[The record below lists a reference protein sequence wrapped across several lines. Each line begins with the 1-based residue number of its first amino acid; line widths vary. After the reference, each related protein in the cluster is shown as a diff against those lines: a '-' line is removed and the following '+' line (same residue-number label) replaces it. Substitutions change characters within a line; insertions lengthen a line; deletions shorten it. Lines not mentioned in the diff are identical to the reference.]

1 MRKAPANT
9 TVFSSP
15 RAVPERSLRAMIA
28 ISAMTRV
35 RRCRPPLL
43 SVQRPL
49 HTRETAPRAWTKK
62 SRPEM
67 AVLALSCGA
76 CLCPGTGI
84 ARTGGRDEV
93 QKEEMNTSPAE
104 GEGQPLGRRGRNKIK
119 MKERL
124 YTAALELFAE
134 QG

>member
-1 MRKAPANT
+1 MPAAPA
-9 TVFSSP
+9 VRP
-15 RAVPERSLRAMIA
+15 APAPHPGDRAQGLDEEEQTGDGGARTQLRRVSLSWYR
-28 ISAMTRV
+28 
-35 RRCRPPLL
+35 
-43 SVQRPL
+43 
-49 HTRETAPRAWTKK
+49 
-62 SRPEM
+62 
-67 AVLALSCGA
+67 
-76 CLCPGTGI
+76 I